1 MTSSVGLW
9 KRVELPYGQRRTKV
23 VKSKDSRT
31 SRKYSGTDYII
42 QCWRS
47 PNGQEPFLMRDCRF
61 KIILALSIL
70 IPSLCFSFH
79 HRGKNHRGS
88 AGWVSISSCCCSI
101 ILLCLLCQTNP
112 ISRSVSGA
120 CSLISSLFRTYLVV
134 RQFNVY
140 SILWGC

>member
-61 KIILALSIL
+61 KKNTGFVHINSVLVFLLSSQRKKSQRHTVL
-70 IPSLCFSFH
+70 VGFQSPVVVVQLFYC
-79 HRGKNHRGS
+79 
-88 AGWVSISSCCCSI
+88 ASCAKQI
-101 ILLCLLCQTNP
+101 RL
-112 ISRSVSGA
+112 VGA
-120 CSLISSLFRTYLVV
+120 FLEHVL
-134 RQFNVY
+134 
-140 SILWGC
+140 